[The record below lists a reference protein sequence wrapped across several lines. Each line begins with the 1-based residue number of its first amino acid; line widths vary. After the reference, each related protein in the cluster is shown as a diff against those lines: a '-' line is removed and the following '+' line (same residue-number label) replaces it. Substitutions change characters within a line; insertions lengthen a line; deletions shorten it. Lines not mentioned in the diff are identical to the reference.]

1 MFILLQILGIIII
14 APSNTNTASIQQT
27 ITLPYSTQDRII
39 PSLFEFFRNM
49 SNVQLLTFG
58 NGGDFRSFVVQE
70 QIVPP
75 PRGPY
80 RGSIAFGNPYVAPN
94 PPWDITITYIG
105 NNTNNMTMIY
115 EEQSKT
121 VFDITQHRASQY
133 MVLNTTLWISGNTI
147 GVFYIDFRV
156 NFGESLY
163 ATSFETYVQIKT
175 QFPRQVTIP
184 LWSDCST
191 FTSVS
196 TQMKFTEWAYM
207 HNETYLKLFL
217 ESLSQEVA
225 DPTIVKIKERF
236 RGWIC
241 LRYNSDVKDWVWSCG
256 PKEGLSVSDL
266 GFANWAIGEPR
277 IQNSSGCVVLER
289 DGSWTTDDCERRFN
303 GCMTFFTVQLITSG
317 RFIINVTSIN
327 TNETSRVRGPD
338 ASADTVLNPNHP
350 LISPTTSS
358 SSRITRALSAFL
370 VIPSDFLLSSQILET
385 VRTCPFGTDSP
396 DRIAFRRPYLSLA
409 RALVPTDSVMATQD
423 MLEMTLACVS
433 ISLCYAIHMVCAYGV
448 TRMKQRKNDKTNRTK
463 NGGAW
468 VHSAVRVRFPQYSL
482 RYHISLLLPM
492 VACAT
497 ALSTQ
502 NHKVGFVDV
511 GTCFVL
517 FCVLIV
523 YHLLSVCCNHGTTY
537 TSSTSIR
544 RTSKCLSHPW
554 FRKAGQWTP
563 ETSVTTGGVF
573 FSSYRGDVCHTGAHA
588 WLWVTISV
596 GVMTTIVGSWEGG
609 GDMTEW

>member
-289 DGSWTTDDCERRFN
+289 DGRWTTDDCDRRFN
-303 GCMTFFTVQLITSG
+303 GCVAFYKVEPITSG
-317 RFIINVTSIN
+317 RFIINVTSN
-327 TNETSRVRGPD
+327 TASKTFPLQRTSLF
-338 ASADTVLNPNHP
+338 ADVDSTRSNVTFDSTVNHS
-350 LISPTTSS
+350 I
-358 SSRITRALSAFL
+358 R
-370 VIPSDFLLSSQILET
+370 ILE
-385 VRTCPFGTDSP
+385 
-396 DRIAFRRPYLSLA
+396 
-409 RALVPTDSVMATQD
+409 
-423 MLEMTLACVS
+423 
-433 ISLCYAIHMVCAYGV
+433 YGV
-448 TRMKQRKNDKTNRTK
+448 ESKDDT
-463 NGGAW
+463 
-468 VHSAVRVRFPQYSL
+468 
-482 RYHISLLLPM
+482 YHRIKGVYVNISLLNTSTLL
-492 VACAT
+492 CRSELD
-497 ALSTQ
+497 LSS
-502 NHKVGFVDV
+502 
-511 GTCFVL
+511 C
-517 FCVLIV
+517 CEPIV
-523 YHLLSVCCNHGTTY
+523 FNLSSASSAQPY
-537 TSSTSIR
+537 TMKYVKHSSSNSTLR
-544 RTSKCLSHPW
+544 Y
-554 FRKAGQWTP
+554 
-563 ETSVTTGGVF
+563 VTF
-573 FSSYRGDVCHTGAHA
+573 PPDSSYREAQDVITFVPCRDNNTMNYT
-588 WLWVTISV
+588 V
-596 GVMTTIVGSWEGG
+596 SWRLEYMDRTYYEPYDMYLTSLDPPPSNQRGNLTLPADGG
-609 GDMTEW
+609 RMSACT